1 MCTITHQYSF
11 YLYICSWCN
20 IFTASSPW
28 YEDTLSMCMCSWA
41 WDILCDWNMNHLSHV
56 ELAWAGTQ
64 QCVTSVFQQV
74 VCAGLSKLQ
83 EHILTAIHHLTN
95 VSLALMLQLMLHM
108 LEPDIL
114 EHPIICILAQLYVAV
129 LALDGDFEIVYWQ
142 SEIFLFMKI
151 HNLYLL
157 FVPFAYCGFSIHFN
171 SLLYYSKPFCGLF
184 YWYTVFMKSRTST
197 TKAWGHI

>member
-1 MCTITHQYSF
+1 MCNYNAKVCTITHQHRF
-11 YLYICSWCN
+11 YLYICSRCN
-20 IFTASSPW
+20 IFTASRLW

-41 WDILCDWNMNHLSHV
+41 WDILRDWNVNHLSRV

-95 VSLALMLQLMLHM
+95 ISLALMLQLMLHM

-114 EHPIICILAQLYVAV
+114 EHPIICILAQRYVAI
-129 LALDGDFEIVYWQ
+129 LALDSDFEIVYWQ
-142 SEIFLFMKI
+142 TQKYLCSWKSTIFICYSQPPSPHLCSLFFFLF
-151 HNLYLL
+151 
-157 FVPFAYCGFSIHFN
+157 
-171 SLLYYSKPFCGLF
+171 
-184 YWYTVFMKSRTST
+184 
-197 TKAWGHI
+197 